1 MAIDGTGFQLIVCE
15 EWGGGSIPRM
25 MVLGSIES
33 KSHGEQDNKQHPSMA
48 STSGLASRFL
58 AFLSSFPDFLD
69 DGLCCRTVREINLS
83 SPVAFGNVDPS
94 QQ

>member
-1 MAIDGTGFQLIVCE
+1 MIDGTGSSSLCVGSGE
-15 EWGGGSIPRM
+15 GGSIPRM

-48 STSGLASRFL
+48 STSGLSSRFL

-69 DGLCCRTVREINLS
+69 DGLCCGTVREINLS